1 MGCYTNT
8 QYYIAIQISNSLD
21 ILHHYRMLTDVFMRY
36 IGSKRCLIEH
46 IDGLINRKLNVQN
59 KPQADNLV
67 LLDLFSGTTVVAQ
80 RLKPKYEVMTND
92 IMYFSYVIARGQ
104 VSLNTIP
111 DFRKLE
117 QMLGVEVLV
126 YLNSLGGVD
135 NAGFIATNY
144 SLFGSERMYFTEE
157 NAFKVDHVRAT
168 IEGWRAKYLSDDA
181 YYYLLACLIEA
192 VPFISNTSGIYGAYL
207 KTWDKRAFLDLTL
220 KHPIIY
226 DNGLDNK
233 AFNLDANGLVKTGYG
248 RADICYIDPP
258 YNSRQYTSNYHLLD
272 TIAYGDSPDIK
283 GVTGM
288 RFYEQEEKS
297 LYCSKPNVLDQ
308 FDKLIRDVQAEHL
321 VISYSSD
328 GIMNEADML
337 AVLNKYCDPSSVE
350 LNKIAYRKYKSKVV
364 NPDDALREFLFYARK
379 PEWHR
384 QTSTGTS
391 NEVLFAPSSK
401 IKRSEVMLASP
412 LNYIGGKFKLLP
424 QLLPYFPND
433 INELVDVFSGGL
445 NVGLNIKCQ
454 QLIANDLNHFVVE
467 LLEVLA
473 TTDIDDLLTDIQWYI
488 AKYNLS
494 KTNREGFLKL
504 RADYNANPTPIALY
518 ALICH
523 SFNYQ
528 FRFNSYLEYNN
539 PFGKDRSFF
548 SPSLRRKLIL
558 FNQRLSQTNVSFYS
572 LPFQELIARVNVSD
586 KALFYCDP
594 PYLLS
599 TGSYNDGNRGFKDWN
614 ESQESALHDVLDNLH
629 ANGKRFILSN
639 VIEHKGYRNEQL
651 IKWAK
656 NYELIKLNFNYD
668 NASYNS
674 KKVEGDFTQEVL
686 IRNF

>member
-21 ILHHYRMLTDVFMRY
+21 ILHYYWMLTDVFMRY
-36 IGSKRCLIEH
+36 IGSKRCLIKH
-46 IDGLINRKLNVQN
+46 IDALINKKVTTQTNAN
-59 KPQADNLV
+59 NLV

-80 RLKPKYEVMTND
+80 QLKAKYEVITND

-117 QMLGVEVLV
+117 QMLGTEVLI

-144 SLFGSERMYFTEE
+144 SLFGSDRMYFTED
-157 NAFKVDHVRAT
+157 NAFKIDHIRAT
-168 IEGWRAKYLSDDA
+168 IEGWRAKYLNDDA

-192 VPFISNTSGIYGAYL
+192 VPFVSNTSGIYGAYL
-207 KTWDKRAFLDLTL
+207 KTWDNRAFLNLTL

-233 AFNLDANGLVKTGYG
+233 AFNLDANQLVKTDDA

-272 TIAYGDSPDIK
+272 TIAYGDNPSIK

-288 RFYEQEEKS
+288 RFYRPEEKS
-297 LYCSKPNVLDQ
+297 LYCSKPNVLAQ

-321 VISYSSD
+321 LISYSSD
-328 GIMNEADML
+328 GIMSDTDML
-337 AVLNKYCDPSSVE
+337 TVLNKYCEPNSVE
-350 LNKIAYRKYKSKVV
+350 LNKIAYRKYKSKLV
-364 NPDDALREFLFYARK
+364 NADDALNEFLFYARK
-379 PEWHR
+379 PEWHN
-384 QTSTGTS
+384 QTNTGGKVVS
-391 NEVLFAPSSK
+391 IPSSK
-401 IKRSEVMLASP
+401 IKRSDVMLASP

-424 QLLPYFPND
+424 QLTPYFPDD

-445 NVGLNIKCQ
+445 NVGLNVDCQ
-454 QLIANDLNHFVVE
+454 RLIANDLNHFVIE
-467 LLEVLA
+467 LLEVLG
-473 TTDIDDLLTDIQWYI
+473 TTNIDNLLTDIQRYI
-488 AKYNLS
+488 TNYGLS
-494 KTNREGFLKL
+494 KTNRDGFLKL
-504 RADYNANPTPIALY
+504 RADYNNNPNPVALY

-528 FRFNSYLEYNN
+528 FRFNSDLEYNN

-572 LPFQELIARVNVSD
+572 LPFQELITHVDVSD

-614 ESQESALHDVLDNLH
+614 ESQESALHDALDGLH
-629 ANGKRFILSN
+629 ADGKRFMLSN
-639 VIEHKGYRNEQL
+639 VTEHKGYRNERL
-651 IKWAK
+651 IDWAE
-656 NYELIKLNFNYD
+656 NYDLINLDFNYD

-674 KKVEGDFTQEVL
+674 KKNNGDFTQEVL
-686 IRNF
+686 IKNF

>member
-1 MGCYTNT
+1 
-8 QYYIAIQISNSLD
+8 
-21 ILHHYRMLTDVFMRY
+21 MRY

-46 IDGLINRKLNVQN
+46 IDGLIDDKLSENQ
-59 KPQADNLV
+59 DNLV
-67 LLDLFSGTTVVAQ
+67 LLDLFSGTSVVAQ

-117 QMLGVEVLV
+117 QMLGVEVLI
-126 YLNSLGGVD
+126 YLNSLGGAA
-135 NAGFIATNY
+135 NAGFIANNY
-144 SLFGSERMYFTEE
+144 SLFGSERMYFTEA
-157 NAFKVDHVRAT
+157 NAFKIDHIRAT
-168 IEGWRAKYLSDDA
+168 IESWRAKYLDDNA

-192 VPFISNTSGIYGAYL
+192 VPFVSNTSGIYGAYL

-233 AFNLDANGLVKTGYG
+233 AFNLDANELVKTVV
-248 RADICYIDPP
+248 ADICYIDPP

-288 RFYEQEEKS
+288 RFYEQQEKS
-297 LYCSKPNVLDQ
+297 LYCSKPNVLAQ
-308 FDKLIRDVQAEHL
+308 FDNLIKEVQAEHL

-328 GIMNEADML
+328 GIMSEDDML
-337 AVLNKYCDPSSVE
+337 AVLRAHCEPSSVE

-364 NPDDALREFLFYARK
+364 DPDDTLSEFLFYARK
-379 PEWHR
+379 PEWHGK
-384 QTSTGTS
+384 TKIVSESLST
-391 NEVLFAPSSK
+391 PSSK
-401 IKRSEVMLASP
+401 IKRSDVMLASP

-424 QLLPYFPND
+424 QLLPYFPDD

-445 NVGLNIKCQ
+445 NIGLNVKCQ
-454 QLIANDLNHFVVE
+454 QLIANDLNHFVIE
-467 LLEVLA
+467 LLEVLG
-473 TTDIDDLLTDIQWYI
+473 TTNIDELLTDIQWYI
-488 AKYNLS
+488 AKYDLS
-494 KTNREGFLKL
+494 KTNREGFLRL
-504 RADYNANPTPIALY
+504 RADYNANPNPVALY

-528 FRFNSYLEYNN
+528 FRFNSDLEYNN

-558 FNQRLSQTNVSFYS
+558 FNQRISQTNVSFHS
-572 LPFQELIARVNVSD
+572 LPFQELISQLEVSG

-614 ESQESALHDVLDNLH
+614 ESQENALHDALDYLH
-629 ANGKRFILSN
+629 AKGKRFMLSN
-639 VIEHKGYRNEQL
+639 VTEHKGYRNEQL
-651 IKWAK
+651 IKWAEK
-656 NYELIKLNFNYD
+656 YELINLDFNYD

-674 KKVEGDFTQEVL
+674 KKNEGDFTQEVL
-686 IRNF
+686 IKNF